1 MHGLIFASLRD
12 YSIRRLGKETA
23 ERLWAGASYETD
35 LAYGDG
41 EFRDRLGSVGQALAL
56 PGDELQRD
64 FGVFAARTTFA
75 GLFPDYF
82 AASGDT
88 LTFLLGVEEKI
99 HELVRATIPGA
110 YPPNLHVRP
119 LGRDGVLVSYTSQR
133 ELCRLLEG
141 LVRGTA
147 AHYGEQVEL
156 EELQCMHNGDPGCVW
171 SVVSSQPDRTSERP
185 SADPS

>member
-1 MHGLIFASLRD
+1 VHGLIFASLRD
-12 YSIRRLGKETA
+12 YSIRRLGADGA
-23 ERLWAGASYETD
+23 ERLWVGASYATD

-41 EFRDRLGSVGQALAL
+41 EFRDRLESVGRALGL
-56 PGDELQRD
+56 PNDELQRD
-64 FGVFAARTTFA
+64 FGAFAARTTFA

-82 AASGDT
+82 AGSGDT

-133 ELCRLLEG
+133 QLCHLLEG

-147 AHYGEQVEL
+147 AHYGERVEL
-156 EELQCMHNGDPGCVW
+156 EELQCMRSGDPGCVW
-171 SVVSSQPDRTSERP
+171 SVVSSARADTSERR
-185 SADPS
+185 SADRA